1 MCHRS
6 STRNKEYFSQVPLPL
21 FSPLLTYQPCRLI
34 LTYLIPTHLLTTR
47 RLPTST
53 ILRPYPRLHALF
65 YPLIIA
71 IRAGNLSDF
80 DATLN
85 AGEDEFV
92 KRRIYLT
99 LERGRDV
106 ALRNLLRKVYVVG
119 GKESRVPLGMFT
131 AAVRVGGNEEGVEGV
146 EGDEVECLLANI
158 IYKVR
163 LFVLISSNR
172 SVPLLS
178 RYHFHRLPNGH
189 KCSII
194 TSPPRIP
201 SPRHHSPKL
210 TRTRH
215 RT

>member
-6 STRNKEYFSQVPLPL
+6 STRNKEYFSQAHLPL

-71 IRAGNLSDF
+71 IRAGNLSAF

-178 RYHFHRLPNGH
+178 RYLFHRLPNGH

-201 SPRHHSPKL
+201 SPRSPKL

>member
-1 MCHRS
+1 
-6 STRNKEYFSQVPLPL
+6 
-21 FSPLLTYQPCRLI
+21 
-34 LTYLIPTHLLTTR
+34 
-47 RLPTST
+47 
-53 ILRPYPRLHALF
+53 
-65 YPLIIA
+65 
-71 IRAGNLSDF
+71 
-80 DATLN
+80 
-85 AGEDEFV
+85 
-92 KRRIYLT
+92 
-99 LERGRDV
+99 V

-178 RYHFHRLPNGH
+178 RYLFHRLPNGH

-201 SPRHHSPKL
+201 SPRSPKL